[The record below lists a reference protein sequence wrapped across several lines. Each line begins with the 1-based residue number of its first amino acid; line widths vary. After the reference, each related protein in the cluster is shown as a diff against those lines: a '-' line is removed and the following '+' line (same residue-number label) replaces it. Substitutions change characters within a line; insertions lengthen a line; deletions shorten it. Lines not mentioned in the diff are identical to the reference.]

1 MIRLLAAAFAAA
13 LCALPAGAAAQPK
26 EVVIGVTYPMSGPV
40 AQVGIDCSNA
50 VKLAAEIVNGKYDL
64 NLPLARTE
72 GLPGLGGAKIR
83 LVIVDNQGKP
93 DVGQAEAERLI
104 TQEKVNALFGA
115 YYSSVTATVSQVA
128 ERYGIPFLNAES
140 SSPTLTERGFKW
152 FFRTSPHDG
161 HFSLAMFD
169 FMKDLEKRRG
179 VKVKTLGI
187 MHEDT
192 LFGADSAK
200 VQEELAKKYGYDV
213 VLKMAYR
220 AKTTSLDAEVGRLKA
235 ANPDVFLPTSYT
247 SDAILFVK
255 TAKNLDYNPKLLIAQ
270 DAGWTD
276 PTFVTELGRDVE
288 GHITR
293 APFAL
298 DLAAKKPMIR
308 QVNELF
314 KKLRDNTTGRDIS
327 DVPAR
332 AFTGFLVLADA
343 INRAKS
349 TNPEEIRKAL
359 VATSIPPDQL
369 IMPWN
374 GVKFDEKGQNTGVRA
389 ILLQVQ
395 KGAYAT
401 IYPFELAAA
410 DAIYPLPAWKER
422 K

>member
-1 MIRLLAAAFAAA
+1 MTRMLVVTLAVLCAVPAFAD
-13 LCALPAGAAAQPK
+13 AQPK
-26 EVVIGVTYPMSGPV
+26 DVVIGVTYPLSGPV
-40 AQVGIDCSNA
+40 AQVGIDCVNA

-64 NLPLARTE
+64 ALPLARTE
-72 GLPGLGGAKIR
+72 GLPGLGGAKVR
-83 LVIVDNQGKP
+83 LVIADNQGKP
-93 DVGQAEAERLI
+93 EVGQADAERLI
-104 TQEKVNALFGA
+104 TQEKVSALFGA
-115 YYSSVTATVSQVA
+115 YYSSVTATASQVA
-128 ERYGIPFLNAES
+128 ERYGVPFLNAES

-179 VKVKTLGI
+179 VKIKTLGI

-200 VQEELAKKYGYDV
+200 VQEELARKSGYDV
-213 VLKMAYR
+213 ALKMAYR
-220 AKTTSLDAEVGRLKA
+220 AKTTSLDAEVGKLKA

-255 TAKNLDYNPKLLIAQ
+255 TAKNLDYSPKLLIAQ

-359 VATSIPPDQL
+359 VATNIPPDQL
-369 IMPWN
+369 IMPWSS
-374 GVKFDEKGQNTGVRA
+374 VKFDEKGQNTGVRA

-401 IYPFELAAA
+401 VYPFELAAA
-410 DAIYPLPAWKER
+410 DVIYPMPGWKER

>member
-1 MIRLLAAAFAAA
+1 MIRVLAVALAA
-13 LCALPAGAAAQPK
+13 LCVAPAFADAQPK
-26 EVVIGVTYPMSGPV
+26 DVVIGVTYPLSGPV
-40 AQVGIDCSNA
+40 AQVGIDCVNA
-50 VKLAAEIVNGKYDL
+50 VKLAAEIVNGKHDL
-64 NLPLARTE
+64 DLPLARTE
-72 GLPGLGGAKIR
+72 GLPGLGGAKLR

-93 DVGQAEAERLI
+93 EVGQAEAERLI
-104 TQEKVNALFGA
+104 TQEKVHALFGA
-115 YYSSVTATVSQVA
+115 YYSSVTATASQVA

-169 FMKDLEKRRG
+169 FMKDLEKRGG
-179 VKVKTLGI
+179 VKIKTLGI

-200 VQEELAKKYGYDV
+200 VQDELAKKYGYDV
-213 VLKMAYR
+213 ALKMAYR
-220 AKTTSLDAEVGRLKA
+220 AKTTSLDAEVGKLKA
-235 ANPDVFLPTSYT
+235 ANPDVFLPTSHT

-255 TAKNLDYNPKLLIAQ
+255 TAKALDYNPKLLIAQ

-293 APFAL
+293 AHFAL

-314 KKLRDNTTGRDIS
+314 KKLRDNTSGRDIS

-349 TNPEEIRKAL
+349 TSPEEIRKAL
-359 VATSIPPDQL
+359 VATNLPPDQL
-369 IMPWN
+369 IMPWSS
-374 GVKFDEKGQNTGVRA
+374 VKFDEKGQNTGVRA

-401 IYPFELAAA
+401 IYPFNLAAA
-410 DAIYPLPAWKER
+410 DVIYPMPAWTER